1 MEHMLIP
8 SVVVHVQGA
17 AVKGK
22 NIKIK
27 GKIGASSNYKIS
39 QNLLKLNDRRVTL
52 YVALTFTVIPILPI
66 LKELVHLQVNPRLL
80 NVVCSFHVY

>member
-1 MEHMLIP
+1 MLIP
-8 SVVVHVQGA
+8 SVVVHVQGE

-22 NIKIK
+22 NMKIK